1 MTKNYINS
9 AIEKNNFNL
18 ISFNSDNVPPIKING
33 NISKIDNQLNIKY
46 LLTGDLSTI
55 IIPQSNKTPLR
66 QYDLWEHTCFE
77 LFLKLK
83 GTTRY
88 WEFNLAPSGNWN
100 VFYFLD
106 YRLNIIEEQAFESF
120 PFKVAFQ
127 SPESLIAEANI
138 DLSKLDITNKD
149 LDIAIT
155 TVLENKD
162 GQLSYWAL
170 THPAIEADFHHPNSF
185 IVSL

>member
-18 ISFNSDNVPPIKING
+18 TSFNSNNTLPIKING
-33 NISKIDNQLNIKY
+33 DIFKIDNQLNIKY
-46 LLTGDLSTI
+46 LLTGDLSTVI
-55 IIPQSNKTPLR
+55 ISQSNKISLR

-83 GTTRY
+83 GTTKY

-106 YRLNIIEEQAFESF
+106 YRLNIIEEQAWQSL
-120 PFKVAFQ
+120 PFKVSQ
-127 SPESLIAEANI
+127 DSESLTVEANI
-138 DLSKLDITNKD
+138 DLNKLGITD
-149 LDIAIT
+149 QELEIAIT
-155 TVLENKD
+155 TVVENQD
-162 GQLSYWAL
+162 RQLSYWAL
-170 THPAIEADFHHPNSF
+170 NHPTTEADFHHPDSF
-185 IVSL
+185 TISL